1 MTTPRGDGA
10 GRRRGVDTARRDA
23 GLAGHAYAEGD
34 IVKLKGDRVTLY
46 KITQLLD
53 TSSGTGYMVVPM
65 PEGAFRAVRDDK
77 VKERIHTAAEWKAE
91 QDERSNK

>member
-1 MTTPRGDGA
+1 MTTTHGKGA
-10 GRRRGVDTARRDA
+10 KRINAELPA
-23 GLAGHAYAEGD
+23 HQFQEGD

-46 KITQLLD
+46 KIKDLLD
-53 TSSGTGYMVVPM
+53 APSGTGYMVVPM
-65 PEGAFRAVRDDK
+65 PEGAFKAVRDDK